1 MEYETTAIAVNW
13 PQHFF
18 VSDLDRDGKSE
29 LCLSY
34 WEASSCSLFL
44 FESYDSASL
53 PLRRIW
59 ARPCNNTGFA
69 IGGFDTDTD
78 SALEFIWED
87 GNTGHIYVYECA
99 GDDIYML
106 RTVLPETL
114 FGYSDYNVCPDLDR
128 DGKPEIFAGW
138 SDMPYVVILE
148 TVGNDSFRIV
158 AIESLPLYSYAI
170 VYAVAGG
177 PDIDRDGRTEA
188 LVMGVDFHSTGLLAV
203 FESPCND
210 SFEMIWHA
218 YFPAGFFV
226 YHSLAVGDVD
236 GDSVPEIALTDGRN
250 VRLFRCIGNDQYEQ
264 FWQVYN
270 GESQVGVHDINNDGK
285 AEVIAGSDNG
295 QTVIYEY
302 CRVGLAERQLRQL
315 ERISISPSIVAK
327 GKAVVI
333 NGMPEKANVQVVD
346 VSGRVVAEPERLWNT
361 RMVLPGAYFLRLT
374 KGNQS
379 ITRKVL
385 VVE

>member
-1 MEYETTAIAVNW
+1 MVLLISSLALISIQLDSLSTSDTFEFREIALVPYFPSGWVTCGDADHDRLQELYARGPFPQSRSHILEFGPRMEYETTAIAVNW

-188 LVMGVDFHSTGLLAV
+188 LVMGVDFHSTGLLV
-203 FESPCND
+203 
-210 SFEMIWHA
+210 
-218 YFPAGFFV
+218 
-226 YHSLAVGDVD
+226 SL
-236 GDSVPEIALTDGRN
+236 
-250 VRLFRCIGNDQYEQ
+250 
-264 FWQVYN
+264 
-270 GESQVGVHDINNDGK
+270 
-285 AEVIAGSDNG
+285 
-295 QTVIYEY
+295 
-302 CRVGLAERQLRQL
+302 
-315 ERISISPSIVAK
+315 
-327 GKAVVI
+327 
-333 NGMPEKANVQVVD
+333 
-346 VSGRVVAEPERLWNT
+346 
-361 RMVLPGAYFLRLT
+361 
-374 KGNQS
+374 
-379 ITRKVL
+379 
-385 VVE
+385 